1 MYRLLRNFNNAMSV
15 VTRMGTGSRWYGGK
29 TRHETWW
36 QKVKV
41 GAFEESGIAAEASV
55 SQVRYLRLI
64 ILYVYPLTAS
74 SHTDTKRTIYRR
86 DTSRHDVG
94 CCLPSRLSLSLFLS
108 LSGSGVSTV
117 TSIAGVWLFTSPASW
132 TESAAH
138 CWTLAVEEAK
148 QLSY

>member
-1 MYRLLRNFNNAMSV
+1 M
-15 VTRMGTGSRWYGGK
+15 
-29 TRHETWW
+29 
-36 QKVKV
+36 KV
-41 GAFEESGIAAEASV
+41 GAFEESGIAAKASV

-64 ILYVYPLTAS
+64 ITAS

-117 TSIAGVWLFTSPASW
+117 TSIAGV
-132 TESAAH
+132 
-138 CWTLAVEEAK
+138 
-148 QLSY
+148 